1 MTKKSIYESLN
12 TLQSLIPVKT
22 EEKTKQANGKKNK
35 KRKPIS
41 MDKETEK
48 AEERYRISTEG
59 HT

>member
-1 MTKKSIYESLN
+1 M
-12 TLQSLIPVKT
+12 
-22 EEKTKQANGKKNK
+22 GKKNK
-35 KRKPIS
+35 IRKPIS